1 MSTKRPHDYY
11 ETLVVLATNW
21 FFGVI
26 FFMAGFNSLISG
38 SLWIGLSMA
47 LIASLLL
54 PPVRNFAYSKTNK
67 ELSMLARSVAIF
79 TLIIAAFIFSGQN
92 ADREKKE
99 IAAQELQA
107 MAQKAAAR
115 QQQNVDYFGKN
126 SSKILNDAKVAFKSG
141 NFKEVISLSSIYLAA
156 QNKELNDLSTKAS
169 FELAAIERAEKEAK
183 EKAERAIKEAN
194 ENAERAEKTKEIL
207 AQLGS
212 LQSWDYKN
220 NRDLY
225 QQLVTYNPN
234 VEEYKKELYLFSAK
248 VTEQDR
254 DGNKMIETCAD
265 AMTIEKKRCEQASV
279 GGEFTFNGK
288 VYDVL
293 TPYNAK
299 VLLRTREGNYANVV
313 FRGAEAEEL
322 RKDEHIKFAGTL
334 KSVGTGIIIKHEI
347 EDAVMVR

>member
-1 MSTKRPHDYY
+1 
-11 ETLVVLATNW
+11 
-21 FFGVI
+21 
-26 FFMAGFNSLISG
+26 
-38 SLWIGLSMA
+38 
-47 LIASLLL
+47 
-54 PPVRNFAYSKTNK
+54 
-67 ELSMLARSVAIF
+67 MLARSVAIF

-107 MAQKAAAR
+107 IAQKAAAR
-115 QQQNVDYFGKN
+115 QQQNIDYFSKN

-156 QNKELNDLSTKAS
+156 QNKELNDLNTKARS
-169 FELAAIERAEKEAK
+169 ELDAIEKAEKEAK
-183 EKAERAIKEAN
+183 EKADQAIKEAK

-207 AQLGS
+207 VQLES
-212 LQSWDYKN
+212 LQPWDYKK

-234 VEEYKKELYLFSAK
+234 VEEYKKELYFFSAK
-248 VTEQDR
+248 VIEQGR

-265 AMTIEKKRCEQASV
+265 AMTIEKKRCEQVSV
-279 GGEFTFNGK
+279 GEEFTFNGK

-299 VLLRTREGNYANVV
+299 VLLRTHEGNYADVV
-313 FRGAEAEEL
+313 FRDAEAEKL
-322 RKDEHIKFAGTL
+322 GKDELVKFTGRL
-334 KSVGTGIIIKHEI
+334 KSVGTGILIRHEI